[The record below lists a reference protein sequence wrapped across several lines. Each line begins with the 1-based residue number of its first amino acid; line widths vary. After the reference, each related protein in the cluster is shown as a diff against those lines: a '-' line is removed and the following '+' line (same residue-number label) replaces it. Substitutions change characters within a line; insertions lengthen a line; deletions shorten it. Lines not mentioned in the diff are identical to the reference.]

1 MGRERNVNE
10 NLPLSPLP
18 PRADDDTENKGFKN
32 RSYSPMEQESN
43 LLADEGA
50 NNALGNEAS
59 NNGGNDHSFG
69 MGMAA
74 AVAGAASAMM
84 ASSVYSRP
92 VKPPIQP
99 NQLAPSVSLTP
110 ISQTSGSS
118 TPSQP
123 TAKHNLP
130 ATALMTTSM

>member
-1 MGRERNVNE
+1 MDQDVN
-10 NLPLSPLP
+10 L
-18 PRADDDTENKGFKN
+18 F
-32 RSYSPMEQESN
+32 
-43 LLADEGA
+43 ADEGTNEALGSEVA
-50 NNALGNEAS
+50 NNGE
-59 NNGGNDHSFG
+59 NDHSFG

-74 AVAGAASAMM
+74 AVAGAASSIM
-84 ASSVYSRP
+84 ASSVYSRS

>member
-1 MGRERNVNE
+1 MGHERNVNE
-10 NLPLSPLP
+10 NRSLSPLAT
-18 PRADDDTENKGFKN
+18 RTDEGVENNGFEN
-32 RSYSPMEQESN
+32 RSYSPMDQGSS
-43 LLADEGA
+43 LLTEEGA
-50 NNALGNEAS
+50 TNALSNEAS

-74 AVAGAASAMM
+74 AVAGAASAVMTGN
-84 ASSVYSRP
+84 VYSRS

-110 ISQTSGSS
+110 ISQTAGS
-118 TPSQP
+118 TPQP
-123 TAKHNLP
+123 IAKHNLP